1 MRRILKKAFSI
12 IVSSAIV
19 LSLCAVF
26 PANAA
31 SGGTMIEITKE
42 RQVVDTMTY
51 SGKTVS
57 ALYHPIDKLTSEEV
71 FSDDTYSCA
80 ALVKKFYK
88 TVFSIDMDW
97 LMPGNDPTA
106 LNAEF
111 VKTSAPKAGD
121 IYMCNNHWAIVKN
134 VSGTTVTLFEQNWCW
149 LGGEKG
155 KTTYAQYGRT
165 VDTKSLDKNIG
176 ETFYTVRKTSSSG
189 LLSSISAAAIQMA
202 SVANFKVASVAA
214 ATLNLTWDKVTGAE
228 GYIVYK
234 YDELK
239 KTWVRLIKTASAS
252 TTYTVTNLSGATSYK
267 FAVKAYKT
275 VNGKEIT
282 STSFPTVEATT
293 LLPTV
298 SGFKNSSVSSAAVKL
313 TWNEI
318 ADADGYIVYK
328 YDNSKKTWVRVEK
341 TKTTANTYTV
351 SKLGSGTSY
360 KFAVKAY
367 KTVNGKEITSV
378 SFPTVEATTLLP
390 TVSGFKNSSVSSAA
404 VKLTW
409 NEIADADG
417 YIVYKYDNSKKTWVR
432 VEKTKTTANT
442 YTVSKLGSGTSYKFA
457 VKAYKTVNGKEI
469 TSVSFPTVTA
479 ETLLPTVVNEA
490 AAVGKNSV
498 NLTWKKTNGAQGY
511 IVYKYDNS
519 KKTWVRAAKTTSLN
533 YTYKNLSSN
542 TSYNFTVKAY
552 KIVNGKEITSASFTP
567 VSVKT
572 KK

>member
-1 MRRILKKAFSI
+1 MRRILKKALSI
-12 IVSSAIV
+12 IVSSAIA
-19 LSLCAVF
+19 LSLCAVL
-26 PANAA
+26 PVNAA
-31 SGGTMIEITKE
+31 GGGTMIEITKE

-57 ALYHPIDKLTSEEV
+57 SLYHPIDKLTSEEV
-71 FSDDTYSCA
+71 FSDETYSCA

-121 IYMCNNHWAIVKN
+121 IYMCNNHWAIVKK
-134 VSGTTVTLFEQNWCW
+134 VSGSTVTLFEQNWCW

-165 VDTKSLDKNIG
+165 VDTKSPDKSIG
-176 ETFYTVRKTSSSG
+176 ETFYTVRKTSNSA
-189 LLSSISAAAIQMA
+189 LLSSVSAAAIQLA
-202 SVANFKVASVAA
+202 SVANFKVASVTAA
-214 ATLNLTWDKVTGAE
+214 SINLTWNKVMGAE

-252 TTYTVTNLSGATSYK
+252 TTYTVPNLSSATSYK

-275 VNGKEIT
+275 VNGKEVT
-282 STSFPTVEATT
+282 SSSFPIVSATT

-298 SGFKNSSVSSAAVKL
+298 SGFKMSSVSSTAVNL
-313 TWNEI
+313 TWNKV
-318 ADADGYIVYK
+318 ANADGYIVYK
-328 YDNSKKTWVRVEK
+328 YDNAKKTWVRAAK
-341 TKTTANTYTV
+341 TATSANTYTV
-351 SKLGSGTSY
+351 NKLSGGTSY

-378 SFPTVEATTLLP
+378 SFPTVSATTLLP
-390 TVSGFKNSSVSSAA
+390 TVVNGTTSIGKNS

-409 NEIADADG
+409 NKTIGAKG
-417 YIVYKYDNSKKTWVR
+417 YIVYKYDNAKKTWVR
-432 VEKTKTTANT
+432 TAKTTA
-442 YTVSKLGSGTSYKFA
+442 
-457 VKAYKTVNGKEI
+457 
-469 TSVSFPTVTA
+469 
-479 ETLLPTVVNEA
+479 
-490 AAVGKNSV
+490 
-498 NLTWKKTNGAQGY
+498 
-511 IVYKYDNS
+511 
-519 KKTWVRAAKTTSLN
+519 LN
-533 YTYKNLSSN
+533 YTYKNLSSS
-542 TSYNFTVKAY
+542 TSYKFTVKAY
-552 KIVNGKEITSASFTP
+552 KIVNGKEITSVSFTP

-572 KK
+572 KN